1 MVEADRPTAPS
12 ARWAEGV
19 ATGRWQ
25 DDAAQRAILPALDRI
40 HGAILERLGSR
51 GWVARLASR
60 WRKPEPVAGLYLHG
74 GVGRGKTFLVDLLHD
89 ALPKGASRRV
99 HFHRFMRHVHD
110 DLAGLRDQPDPL
122 AVVARR
128 LAARPLLVLDEFFVS
143 DIGDAMILHELLR
156 HLVDAGV
163 TVVTTSNVEPR
174 ALYRDGL
181 QRARFVP
188 AIELI
193 ERQLEVIELAGPT
206 DYRLRALVRS
216 PLWLVPPGPEADAR
230 LASLYESLAPGSDRP
245 ERTIVVND
253 RPIRARR
260 RGDGVAWFDFADL
273 CEGPR
278 AVADYIELAMSHNTV
293 LVSGVPRFDDESN
306 DPARRFVHLI
316 DEFYDRGVK
325 LAATA
330 EVPVAALYAGTRL
343 LREFERTM
351 SRLIEM
357 QGQDYLAG
365 EHRA

>member
-1 MVEADRPTAPS
+1 M
-12 ARWAEGV
+12 
-19 ATGRWQ
+19 
-25 DDAAQRAILPALDRI
+25 QRAVLPALDRI
-40 HGAILERLGSR
+40 HAGILDRLATR
-51 GWVARLASR
+51 GWLARLAPR
-60 WRKPEPVAGLYLHG
+60 WRAPPRVPGLYLHG
-74 GVGRGKTFLVDLLHD
+74 SVGRGKTFLVDLLHD

-128 LAARPLLVLDEFFVS
+128 IAERPLLVLDEFFVA

-156 HLVDAGV
+156 HLFEAGV
-163 TVVTTSNVEPR
+163 TLVTTSNIAPR
-174 ALYRDGL
+174 GLYRDGL

-193 ERQLEVIELAGPT
+193 ERHCEIIELLGPT

-230 LASLYESLAPGSDRP
+230 LAALYEALSPGSDRP

-253 RPIRARR
+253 RPIEARR
-260 RGDGVAWFDFADL
+260 RGDGIAWFDFAAL

-306 DPARRFVHLI
+306 DPARRFVHLV

-325 LAATA
+325 LAASS

-343 LREFERTM
+343 LREFERTT
-351 SRLIEM
+351 SRLVEI
-357 QGQDYLAG
+357 QGEDYLAR
-365 EHRA
+365 EHRS

>member
-1 MVEADRPTAPS
+1 
-12 ARWAEGV
+12 V
-19 ATGRWQ
+19 AAGRWQ
-25 DDAAQRAILPALDRI
+25 EDPAQRAVLPALDRI
-40 HGAILERLGSR
+40 HAGILERLADR
-51 GWVARLASR
+51 GWLARLATR
-60 WRKPEPVAGLYLHG
+60 WRRPAPVPGLYLHG

-89 ALPKGASRRV
+89 ALPTGASRRV

-128 LAARPLLVLDEFFVS
+128 LAERPLLVLDEFFVT

-163 TVVTTSNVEPR
+163 TVVTTSNIAPQG
-174 ALYRDGL
+174 LYRDGL

-193 ERQLEVIELAGPT
+193 ERHCEVIELLGPT

-216 PLWLVPPGPEADAR
+216 PLWLVPPGPASDAR
-230 LASLYESLAPGSDRP
+230 LAALYESLAPGSDRP

-253 RPIRARR
+253 RPIHARR
-260 RGDGVAWFDFADL
+260 RGDGIAWFDFAEL

-293 LVSGVPRFDDESN
+293 LVSGVPRFDDGSN
-306 DPARRFVHLI
+306 DPARRFVHLV

-325 LAATA
+325 LAATS
-330 EVPVAALYAGTRL
+330 EVPVSALYAGTRL
-343 LREFERTM
+343 PREFERTI
-351 SRLIEM
+351 SRLVEM
-357 QGQDYLAG
+357 QGQDYLAR

>member
-1 MVEADRPTAPS
+1 MSGTASPTAPS

-19 ATGRWQ
+19 ASGRWQ
-25 DDAAQRAILPALDRI
+25 EDPAQRAVLPALDRI
-40 HGAILERLGSR
+40 HAGILERLADR
-51 GWVARLASR
+51 GWLARLATR
-60 WRKPEPVAGLYLHG
+60 WRRPAPVPGLYLHG

-128 LAARPLLVLDEFFVS
+128 LAERPLLVLDEFFVT
-143 DIGDAMILHELLR
+143 DIGDAMLLHELLR

-163 TVVTTSNVEPR
+163 TVVTTSNIAPQG
-174 ALYRDGL
+174 LYRDGL

-193 ERQLEVIELAGPT
+193 ERHCEVVELLGPT

-216 PLWLVPPGPEADAR
+216 PLWLVPTGPASDAR
-230 LASLYESLAPGSDRP
+230 LSALYQSLAPGSDRP

-253 RPIRARR
+253 RPIHARR
-260 RGDGVAWFDFADL
+260 RGDGIAWFDFAEL

-293 LVSGVPRFDDESN
+293 LVSGVPRFDDGSN
-306 DPARRFVHLI
+306 DPARRFVHLV
-316 DEFYDRGVK
+316 DEFHDRGVK
-325 LAATA
+325 LAATS

-343 LREFERTM
+343 LREFERTI
-351 SRLIEM
+351 SRLVEM
-357 QGQDYLAG
+357 QGQDYLAR

>member
-1 MVEADRPTAPS
+1 MSGTASPTAPS
-12 ARWAEGV
+12 ARWVQGV
-19 ATGRWQ
+19 AAGRWQ
-25 DDAAQRAILPALDRI
+25 EDPAQRAVLPALDRI
-40 HGAILERLGSR
+40 HAGILERLAGR

-128 LAARPLLVLDEFFVS
+128 LARRPLLVLDEFFVT

-163 TVVTTSNVEPR
+163 TLVTTSNIEPR
-174 ALYRDGL
+174 GLYRDGL

-193 ERQLEVIELAGPT
+193 ERHCQVIELLGPT

-216 PLWLVPPGPEADAR
+216 PLWLVPPGPESDAR
-230 LASLYESLAPGSDRP
+230 LSTLYEWLAPGSDRP

-253 RPIRARR
+253 RPIAARR
-260 RGDGVAWFDFADL
+260 RGDGIAWFDFAAL

-278 AVADYIELAMSHNTV
+278 SVADYIELAMSHNTV
-293 LVSGVPRFDDESN
+293 LLSGVPRFDDGSN
-306 DPARRFVHLI
+306 DPARRFVHLV

-330 EVPVAALYAGTRL
+330 EAPVAALYAGTRL
-343 LREFERTM
+343 LREFERTN
-351 SRLIEM
+351 SRLVEM
-357 QGQDYLAG
+357 QGEDYLAR